1 MHVCLIS
8 LSLSLSSANAL
19 SGVPDGRGGVLPP
32 IKQPVSPTNPYA
44 DDRVPFLGS
53 SIGGG
58 GPPPLSIQRQSGPR
72 QIPGPFI
79 GGRPSVTA
87 PAGQGGLPPGIFTGT
102 TPVRPVRQVIQL
114 VLYTIMYNCSCSIS
128 FMYCYF

>member
-1 MHVCLIS
+1 MFAVS
-8 LSLSLSSANAL
+8 LSAANAL

-32 IKQPVSPTNPYA
+32 IKQPISPYA

-53 SIGGG
+53 PVGG
-58 GPPPLSIQRQSGPR
+58 GPPPLSIQRQTTQR

-87 PAGQGGLPPGIFTGT
+87 PAGPGGLPPGIFTGT
-102 TPVRPVRQVIQL
+102 TPVRPVRQVIQHPITYIRL
-114 VLYTIMYNCSCSIS
+114 S
-128 FMYCYF
+128 FILMDKHF